1 MVSDDELDDGIEVSN
16 FSDSSLKNCHQ
27 IGFLSRLVRNFS
39 RGSHTNPQLI
49 E

>member
-1 MVSDDELDDGIEVSN
+1 MVDLVSN